1 MLYLFRGLGVI
12 QTRWY
17 PQSTI
22 NMASSIK
29 VVLRKKKTR
38 ENKYPLAVRISK
50 DRKSTY
56 ISLGHDIAE
65 HEWDATA
72 SRVKKS
78 HPNSTRLNNLI
89 LTKTKELSDTLID
102 LQTQSKDASITI
114 IRKQIK
120 PKQSETFFTQAGQF
134 IENMRKEGKYNRV
147 KTDETRIKHFREFL
161 DGADIIFPEID
172 VPLLNRF
179 RAYLKS
185 TRRVGERTIVNHLIL
200 IRTIYNQAIAAQIV
214 DAKHYPFGKGKI
226 SIKFPDAMKIGL
238 APADVKQLEQIDLS
252 DNTYLNHARNIWLTS
267 FYFAGMRVSDVLR
280 LKWGDFHDERLHY
293 TMGKNHK
300 TGSLK
305 TPDKVLHI
313 LKQYKA
319 DEKKNDLIFPELKV
333 LDTISDS
340 YHVQRKIS
348 YAVKRLNKALVII
361 SERAGITKP
370 VTLHI
375 ARHTFG
381 NISGDK
387 IPIQM
392 LQKLYRHSSITTTIG
407 YQSSF
412 INKTADDA
420 LDAVLQMEWML
431 LF

>member
-1 MLYLFRGLGVI
+1 
-12 QTRWY
+12 
-17 PQSTI
+17 
-22 NMASSIK
+22 MAVSIK

-38 ENKYPLAVRISK
+38 EDKYPLMVRITK

-56 ISLGHDIAE
+56 ISLGHDLHE
-65 HEWDATA
+65 HEWDAKA
-72 SRVKKS
+72 GRVKKS

-89 LTKTKELSDTLID
+89 LAKTKELSDTLID
-102 LQTQSKDASITI
+102 LQTQSKDTSVTA

-120 PKQSETFFTQAGQF
+120 PQQSGTFFVQAAQF

-147 KTDETRIKHFREFL
+147 KTDETRIKHFRAFL
-161 DGADIIFPEID
+161 GGADITFPEID
-172 VPLLNRF
+172 MPVLSRF

-185 TRRVGERTIVNHLIL
+185 ERKVSERTIVNHLIL
-200 IRTIYNQAIAAQIV
+200 IRTIYNHAIAGNIV

-226 SIKFPDAMKIGL
+226 AIKFPDSAKIGL
-238 APADVKQLEQIDLS
+238 VPSEVKALEQIDLS
-252 DNTYLNHARNIWLTS
+252 DNDYLNHARNVWLIS

-280 LKWGDFHDERLHY
+280 LKWSDFHDDRLHY
-293 TMGKNHK
+293 TMGKNRK
-300 TGSLK
+300 AGSLK

-313 LKQYKA
+313 LAQYKGQP
-319 DEKKNDLIFPELKV
+319 KKHDLIFPELKA
-333 LDTISDS
+333 LDTTNDS

-348 YAVKRLNKALVII
+348 YAVKRLNKALAVIA
-361 SERAGITKP
+361 ERAGITKP

-387 IPIQM
+387 IPVQM

-407 YQSSF
+407 YQANF

-420 LDAVLQMEWML
+420 LDAVLQME
-431 LF
+431 